1 MQITLIK
8 TLSGFKLA
16 YNSDHEMA
24 KKIPLNEP
32 IVYDWKKPRNYKFH
46 KKFFALLNLVYE
58 NQEDYNNID
67 HMRSDLIIQAGF
79 YTVRKSMIIKN
90 YNYSLDWIEIKEPKS
105 ISFAKMDEAEFS
117 DLYNRIID
125 VVVQWL
131 GVDKEDILTEIE
143 QYF

>member
-16 YNSDHEMA
+16 YNSDYETA

-32 IVYDWKKPRNYKFH
+32 ITYEWRKPRNYEFN

-58 NQEDYNNID
+58 NQDQFNNIER
-67 HMRSDLIIQAGF
+67 MRKQLTIKAGF
-79 YTVRKSMIIKN
+79 YDTFFDIDGV
-90 YNYSLDWIEIKEPKS
+90 EQKEALS

-117 DLYNRIID
+117 DLYSRFID
-125 VVVQWL
+125 VVYNWL
-131 GVDKEDILTEIE
+131 GIDKQDILDNIE

>member
-58 NQEDYNNID
+58 NQEQYNNIN
-67 HMRSDLIIQAGF
+67 DLRGELTIEAGF
-79 YTVRKSMIIKN
+79 YDVTYTLWGEKK
-90 YNYSLDWIEIKEPKS
+90 KKPKS
-105 ISFAKMDEAEFS
+105 ISFTSMDEAEFS
-117 DLYNRIID
+117 DLYSRIID
-125 VVVQWL
+125 VVVKWL